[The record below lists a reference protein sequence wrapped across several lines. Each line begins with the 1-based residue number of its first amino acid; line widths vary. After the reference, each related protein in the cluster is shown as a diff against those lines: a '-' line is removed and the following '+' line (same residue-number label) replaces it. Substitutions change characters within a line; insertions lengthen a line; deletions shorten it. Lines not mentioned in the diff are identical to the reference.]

1 MKIRLLLVS
10 TLLFVLIGCS
20 GGKKAQQ
27 AQIASQPEWVKMRPS
42 SPTYY
47 YGIGAV
53 RKSMDVSQYQQAAR
67 QNALADMAGE
77 ISTTISS
84 NSVLHAFES
93 NLGFREDFTSTIRAQ
108 TQQDLEGYEL
118 VDSWEDLENYWVY
131 YRLSKARYQELK
143 EQRKNDAVSRSFDY
157 FTSGL
162 GQRDQG
168 NIRMAIVQLVKALE
182 PIKSYFSEPLP
193 VELNGQQIFLGNEIF
208 KELST
213 TISHL
218 QVVPINREVSIK
230 TGQALTTDQLLFETR
245 FPSFGAVSDIP
256 LVAQYSEKPI
266 RNNKQRS
273 SAQGQAQFEVDVVRS
288 SKTSEVFSVTID
300 MDEMLAEAGADPLIR
315 RLVNRFVLSQGATR
329 INIQKPKFAIISNE
343 IMLGEPQKPGILE
356 ASFKQKAV
364 EAGYVVITDGSDVDF
379 TVRITAVASPRDDT
393 GQFKNVAIAG
403 QLSVENDKGVKIYQ
417 RSLEGFIGR
426 HFDYKQA
433 GEDAF
438 RDARR
443 RLEST
448 FFREIQEAVAKR

>member
-27 AQIASQPEWVKMRPS
+27 AQLAPQPEWVKMRPS

-131 YRLSKARYQELK
+131 YRLSKVRYQELK

-213 TISHL
+213 TISQL

-230 TGQALTTDQLLFETR
+230 TGQALTTDHLLFETR

-273 SAQGQAQFEVDVVRS
+273 SVQGQAQFEVDVVRS

-379 TVRITAVASPRDDT
+379 TVRITAVASPRDNT

>member
-1 MKIRLLLVS
+1 MNIRILLAS
-10 TLLFVLIGCS
+10 TLLLMLTGCS

-27 AQIASQPEWVKMRPS
+27 AQVAPQPEWVKMRPS

-143 EQRKNDAVSRSFDY
+143 EQRKHDAVSRSFDY

-162 GQRDQG
+162 GQRDRG
-168 NIRMAIVQLVKALE
+168 NIRMGIVQLVKALE
-182 PIKSYFSEPLP
+182 PIKPYFSEPLP

-213 TISHL
+213 TISQL

-266 RNNKQRS
+266 RNNKLRS

-288 SKTSEVFSVTID
+288 SKTSEVFTVTID
-300 MDEMLAEAGADPLIR
+300 MDDMLAEAGADPLIR
-315 RLVNRFVLSQGATR
+315 RLVNRFVLSQGAIR
-329 INIQKPKFAIISNE
+329 VNIERPKFAVVSNE

-356 ASFKQKAV
+356 ASFRQKAV
-364 EAGYVVITDGSDVDF
+364 EAGYVVVTDGSAVDF
-379 TVRITAVASPRDDT
+379 TVRITAVASPRDDS
-393 GQFKNVAIAG
+393 GQIKNVAIAG

-426 HFDYKQA
+426 HFDYRQA

-443 RLEST
+443 RLESK